1 MASTMTTRIAE
12 VTKEVWP
19 TVQAAMDQVTVRVR
33 EIAQVA
39 EESEKILE
47 EYLASHQNA
56 HHKRRAICNET
67 VWAVARLG
75 FLRSAADAKVIAAAK
90 QVVDFE
96 EADCAEQLLDSAYAE
111 LADAVHG
118 LPSFDK

>member
-19 TVQAAMDQVTVRVR
+19 TVQAAMDQVTVRVC

-56 HHKRRAICNET
+56 HRKRRAICNET

-75 FLRSAADAKVIAAAK
+75 FLRSAADAKVIAAARELIELDHHGTDE
-90 QVVDFE
+90 QIDARYDALE
-96 EADCAEQLLDSAYAE
+96 EAVLE
-111 LADAVHG
+111 